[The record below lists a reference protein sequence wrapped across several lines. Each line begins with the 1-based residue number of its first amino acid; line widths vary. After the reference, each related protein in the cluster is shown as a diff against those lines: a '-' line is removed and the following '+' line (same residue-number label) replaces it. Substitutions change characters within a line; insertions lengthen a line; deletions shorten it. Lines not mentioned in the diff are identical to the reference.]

1 MYEIRTF
8 GKLLCLLF
16 FTALFSFIAV
26 GSSAQTVGTNPLL
39 KGKVIDD
46 NSGEAII
53 GANVAQK
60 GTSNG
65 TITNQDGEFT
75 LNVPSDGILIISC
88 IGYIPQEL
96 TSVSGKADLI
106 IRLKEDSQLLEEVV
120 VVGYGVQKKRDL
132 TGAVSSVKMSDA
144 PIQTFSTVSHA
155 LAGKAAGLRVTQ
167 STAQPGAGASFRIRG
182 ETSINAGNDPLI
194 IIDGFPVSKSSSPGS
209 GNIFL
214 SGSQDNVLEM
224 INPNDIESIEILK
237 DASATAIYGSRAGHG
252 VIIVTTK
259 RGKAGALQ
267 VSYSG
272 NVATQAIGANYKM
285 MDAAEY
291 MTVNNRYLLESWRK
305 DYGQG
310 VYADYVTPKTPFVT
324 WENYVRSPRKLYS
337 DSEIA
342 SAKTT
347 NWIDEITRP
356 GFQQSH
362 NVSVTG
368 GGEKSKYL
376 ASLNYF
382 DQKGV
387 IKGSN
392 MKRLTANFN
401 SDYEFS
407 KYIKAGYSF
416 NLSRNYYDNVPLG
429 MHENEYAGII
439 ASSLV
444 FEPTI
449 PIFNEEGNYSESI
462 IYNQTPNP
470 VSLLEI
476 TDNTTKDRVLGSG
489 YLQVE
494 PVKDLL
500 LKATLGFDRR
510 SAKRKTYLPTSTR
523 QGRIKNGVAHQN
535 QSDGTDYL
543 LDLTANYNKTIGRHA
558 FTALLGYEYQ
568 RFASEWFNAGSS
580 NFPINGFL
588 YNKLSAGSN
597 DRSVDSYA
605 GESSLASVF
614 GRFNYSYAGKYL
626 LTATIRRDGAS
637 NFNPD
642 YRWGTFPSV
651 SLAWRFS
658 DESFMS
664 AISSVLSNG
673 KLRAGYGQ
681 TGNSNVGNR
690 TQDFFGT
697 GGKYVFGN
705 TGTIGVRV
713 TSLGNSRITWE
724 TTSEWNIGLDLG
736 FLNNRVNFTAEYYDR
751 VVSDL
756 LVTDKRLPSYYEI
769 TSIAGNI
776 GATQGQGLELT
787 LNTVNVKQ
795 KDLVWTSDLTFYT
808 YKDRWKERDPNWI
821 PSVYQSANDPIRA
834 LFSYRSDGLL
844 KPGEAAP
851 AWQRGLLPGQVK
863 VKNLDLY
870 YKEGEALTENLL
882 DSHDIVMI
890 GTKDPKF
897 SLGFNNTLRYK
908 EFDLNL
914 YLYGEAGRWR
924 DVSYYDD
931 MIPAHAGEFNGGL
944 KNQSKNSLNSW
955 TMDNQSATVP
965 NILQSASASGD
976 YYMKQ
981 VWFIRC
987 RNITL
992 GYQLPL
998 PKYIAK
1004 TARIYASVNNPFVFT
1019 NWNGLDPET
1028 DYNAPDSGYENA
1040 GSYSYPNVR
1049 TFSIGIDINF

>member
-1 MYEIRTF
+1 MSDAI
-8 GKLLCLLF
+8 GKLPGV
-16 FTALFSFIAV
+16 TISVKGTNVGALSSADGTYSITVPDDKAVLVFSLMGFATQEIVV
-26 GSSAQTVGTNPLL
+26 GSQTVINVTMLE
-39 KGKVIDD
+39 
-46 NSGEAII
+46 EAE
-53 GANVAQK
+53 GL
-60 GTSNG
+60 
-65 TITNQDGEFT
+65 D
-75 LNVPSDGILIISC
+75 
-88 IGYIPQEL
+88 
-96 TSVSGKADLI
+96 
-106 IRLKEDSQLLEEVV
+106 EVV
-120 VVGYGVQKKRDL
+120 VVGYGVQRKRDL

-144 PIQTFSTVSHA
+144 PVQTFSTVSHA

-167 STAQPGAGASFRIRG
+167 ATAQPGAGATFRIRG
-182 ETSINAGNDPLI
+182 QTSINAGNDPLI
-194 IIDGFPVSKSSSPGS
+194 IIDGFPVSKSSEPES
-209 GNIFL
+209 GNAYQA
-214 SGSQDNVLEM
+214 GSQDNVLEM

-259 RGKAGALQ
+259 RGKAGVPQ
-267 VSYSG
+267 ISYSG
-272 NVATQAIGANYKM
+272 NVAVQAIGANYKM

-291 MTVNNRYLLESWRK
+291 MTVNNRYLLEKWRR

-310 VYADYVTPKTPFVT
+310 VYAGYVTAKTPFVA
-324 WENYVRSPRKLYS
+324 WEDFVTNPSKLYS
-337 DSEIA
+337 DAEIA

-347 NWIDEITRP
+347 NWMEEITRP

-362 NVSVTG
+362 NVSITG

-376 ASLNYF
+376 ASINYF

-387 IKGSN
+387 IKNSN

-401 SDYEFS
+401 GDYDFS
-407 KYIKAGYSF
+407 QYVKVGYSL

-429 MHENEYAGII
+429 MHENEYSGII
-439 ASSLV
+439 ASSLR

-449 PIFNEEGNYSESI
+449 PIRDANGNFSESVV
-462 IYNQTPNP
+462 YNQTPNP

-494 PVKDLL
+494 PVKNLF

-510 SAKRKTYLPTSTR
+510 SAKRKTYLPTTTR
-523 QGRIKNGVAHQN
+523 MGRIKDGVAAQN
-535 QSDGTDYL
+535 QSDGMDYL
-543 LDLTANYNKTIGRHA
+543 LSMTANYNKTIDKHS

-568 RFASEWFNAGSS
+568 RFANEWFSAGSS
-580 NFPINGFL
+580 NFAIDGFL
-588 YNKLSAGSN
+588 YNKLGAGSN
-597 DRSVDSYA
+597 DKEVDSYA
-605 GESSLASVF
+605 GERSLASVF
-614 GRFNYSYAGKYL
+614 GRINYSYAGKYL
-626 LTATIRRDGAS
+626 ITATIRRDGAS

-642 YRWGTFPSV
+642 YRWGNFPSV

-658 DESFMS
+658 DEEFMGG
-664 AISSVLSNG
+664 IKHILSNG

-690 TQDFFGT
+690 TQDLYGP

-736 FLNNRVNFTAEYYDR
+736 FLNNRINLTAEYYDR

-756 LVTDKRLPSYYEI
+756 LVTNKRLPSYYEI

-776 GATQGQGLELT
+776 GATQGQGFELT
-787 LNTVNVKQ
+787 LNTVNIKQ
-795 KDLVWTSDLTFYT
+795 DNLVWTSDLTFYT
-808 YKDRWKERDPNWI
+808 YRDRWKERDPNWI
-821 PSVYQSANDPIRA
+821 PSVYQSVDDPIRA

-844 KPGEAAP
+844 KPSDPAP
-851 AWQRGLLPGQVK
+851 AWQKGLLPGQVK
-863 VKNLDLY
+863 VQNLDLY
-870 YKEGEALTENLL
+870 YKDGETVTEDIL
-882 DSHDIVMI
+882 DSHDMVMI
-890 GTKDPKF
+890 GTGDPKF

-908 EFDLNL
+908 NFDLNI
-914 YLYGEAGRWR
+914 YLYSEFGRWR
-924 DVSYYDD
+924 EASYYDN
-931 MIPAHAGEFNGGL
+931 MISAHAGEFNGGL

-965 NILQSASASGD
+965 NILQSATTSGD

-981 VWFIRC
+981 IWFLRC

-992 GYQLPL
+992 GYRLPL
-998 PKYIAK
+998 PGNIAK
-1004 TARIYASVNNPFVFT
+1004 SARIYASVNNPFVIT

-1049 TFSIGIDINF
+1049 TFSIGLDINF